1 MKQAGL
7 PSGTVPAASK
17 PRVLVVDDEE
27 RIRDVVQGY
36 LEADGFAVAVAGD
49 GSEGLR
55 LARDL
60 EPDVV
65 ILDVGLPGLDGFE
78 VLQRLRRESDVY
90 VIMLTARADEVDKVV
105 GLSVG
110 ADDYVT
116 KPFSPRELVARVRA
130 VLRRGRA
137 TNDAAPSE
145 RLELDG
151 LVIDTARRE
160 VARDGEPVSLSALE
174 FDLLVAL
181 ARAPGRV
188 FTRAQLLQQVWGW
201 DFYGD
206 ERVVDVH
213 IRSIRRALGDS
224 AETPS
229 LIGTVR
235 GVGYKFLAVS
245 R

>member
-7 PSGTVPAASK
+7 PSGAVPAASK

-36 LEADGFAVAVAGD
+36 LEADGFTVAVAGD
-49 GSEGLR
+49 GPEGLR

-78 VLQRLRRESDVY
+78 VLQRLRRESDVF
-90 VIMLTARADEVDKVV
+90 VVMLTARADEVDKVV

-130 VLRRGRA
+130 VLRRGH
-137 TNDAAPSE
+137 
-145 RLELDG
+145 
-151 LVIDTARRE
+151 AR
-160 VARDGEPVSLSALE
+160 P
-174 FDLLVAL
+174 
-181 ARAPGRV
+181 
-188 FTRAQLLQQVWGW
+188 TTW
-201 DFYGD
+201 
-206 ERVVDVH
+206 
-213 IRSIRRALGDS
+213 RRANGS
-224 AETPS
+224 S
-229 LIGTVR
+229 SM
-235 GVGYKFLAVS
+235 VS
-245 R
+245 